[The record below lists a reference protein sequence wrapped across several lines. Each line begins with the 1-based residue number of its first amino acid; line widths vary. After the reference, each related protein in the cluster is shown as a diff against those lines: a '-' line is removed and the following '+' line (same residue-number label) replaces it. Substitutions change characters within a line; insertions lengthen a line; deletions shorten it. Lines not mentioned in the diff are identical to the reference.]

1 MPFTT
6 FHLIAGTSV
15 KSVAPQYFSFSTF
28 ALTNVIIDSEVLYY
42 LFTTGI
48 PSHKFFHTFLGVTLI
63 GIFVGMFC
71 KPICE
76 FVLRIWNKTL
86 RMEKFG
92 WFRTEVKILKFAA
105 WSGALI
111 GAYSQLILD
120 SIMHRDMSPFFPV
133 SDYNGLQRI
142 ISIESLHDLCTGL
155 FVLGILIFVVRKLVI
170 RA

>member
-1 MPFTT
+1 
-6 FHLIAGTSV
+6 
-15 KSVAPQYFSFSTF
+15 
-28 ALTNVIIDSEVLYY
+28 
-42 LFTTGI
+42 
-48 PSHKFFHTFLGVTLI
+48 
-63 GIFVGMFC
+63 
-71 KPICE
+71 
-76 FVLRIWNKTL
+76 
-86 RMEKFG
+86 MEKFS
-92 WFRTEVKILKFAA
+92 WFRTEVKISKFAA